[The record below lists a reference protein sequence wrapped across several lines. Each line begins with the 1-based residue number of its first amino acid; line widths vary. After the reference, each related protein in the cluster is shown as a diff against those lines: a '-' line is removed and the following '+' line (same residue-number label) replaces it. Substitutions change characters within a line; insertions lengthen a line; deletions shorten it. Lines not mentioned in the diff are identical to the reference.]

1 MRALAWSRR
10 RLEMTSSLMGPPAVA
25 ASRNRISQRLR
36 IAVVTPE
43 LHRTGGTERA
53 NAELVANFARE
64 HQLCLY
70 AHRWTPDPGVNLC
83 FHHVPVM
90 PWPGIARYLSFFG
103 AASLAVRRG
112 ERRHGAYDAIY
123 SPGANCRQVSVS
135 TAWFCQARQLD
146 LFRSGKHR
154 PPPASVM
161 DWLKL
166 AHRWSYAWIVAGVER
181 HFYQSS
187 RLERVIAQSRLLAAD
202 LTDFYGVPPSKL
214 VVAHGGVNAGTF
226 DPAERMALRGPARAE
241 LDLPESA
248 FVFFFIGNNWLIKG
262 LYHVLR
268 ALVEVPGAQLAIVGA
283 DVERRES
290 WHQFSRKL
298 GVADR
303 IHYLPRRRD
312 VIFYYAAAD
321 ALLAP
326 SVYDTFP
333 LMPMEAMACGLPVI
347 ISGRTGVAEILG
359 PEDALVVSTPE
370 NVGELAA
377 AMRRMAADSVLRA
390 RLVRNGRLL
399 AEHNPWDRIQ
409 RAVGQE
415 LLAQASTRGGRT
427 ERPGRAQVRSAAG
440 AAGA

>member
-1 MRALAWSRR
+1 
-10 RLEMTSSLMGPPAVA
+10 MTCATATAGQQFPGERPA
-25 ASRNRISQRLR
+25 RRLR

-53 NAELVANFARE
+53 NAEFVANFARE
-64 HQLCLY
+64 HEVCLY
-70 AHRWTPDPGVNLC
+70 AHRWTPDPGVKVC
-83 FHHVPVM
+83 FHPVPVLL
-90 PWPGIARYLSFFG
+90 WPGVLRFLSFYA
-103 AASLAVRRG
+103 AASLAVERG
-112 ERRHGAYDAIY
+112 ERRHGRYHGIY

-146 LFRSGKHR
+146 LFRSGRHR
-154 PPPASVM
+154 PPPASIM

-166 AHRWSYAWIVAGVER
+166 AHRWSYSWIVAGVER
-181 HFYQSS
+181 RFYQSA
-187 RLERVIAQSRLLAAD
+187 RLERVIAQSRLLAGD
-202 LTDFYGVPPSKL
+202 LAHFYSVPEAKL
-214 VVAHGGVNAGTF
+214 AVAHGGVNAASF
-226 DPAERMALRGPARAE
+226 DPGERLGLRERARTE
-241 LDLPESA
+241 LGFPEGR

-268 ALVEVPGAQLAIVGA
+268 ALAEVPQAQLAIVGA

-290 WHQFSRKL
+290 WHKFAAGL

-347 ISGRTGVAEILG
+347 ISGRTGVAEIVG
-359 PEDALVVSTPE
+359 AEDALVVSTPE
-370 NVGELAA
+370 NVPELAA
-377 AMRRMAADSVLRA
+377 AMRRMATDSALRA
-390 RLVRNGRLL
+390 RLVRNGRAL
-399 AEHNPWDRIQ
+399 AERNPWDRIQ
-409 RAVGQE
+409 RAVEQE
-415 LLAQASTRGGRT
+415 LLTQSCAHDGGSPAPGQA
-427 ERPGRAQVRSAAG
+427 RARAAG
-440 AAGA
+440 ATTA

>member
-1 MRALAWSRR
+1 MITAEAAVQQQRSEERPVR
-10 RLEMTSSLMGPPAVA
+10 RLRM
-25 ASRNRISQRLR
+25 
-36 IAVVTPE
+36 AVVTPE

-53 NAELVANFARE
+53 NAEFVANFARE
-64 HQLCLY
+64 HQVCLY
-70 AHRWTPDPGVNLC
+70 AHVWTPDPGVNVC
-83 FHHVPVM
+83 FHYVPVM

-103 AASLAVRRG
+103 AASLAVWLG
-112 ERRHGAYDAIY
+112 ERRHGAYDGIY

-146 LFRSGKHR
+146 LFRSGQHR
-154 PPPASVM
+154 PRPASVM

-166 AHRWSYAWIVAGVER
+166 GHRWSYAWIVAGVER

-187 RLERVIAQSRLLAAD
+187 KLERVIAQSRLLAGD
-202 LTDFYGVPPSKL
+202 LAHFYGVPESKL
-214 VVAHGGVNAGTF
+214 AVAHGGVNAATF
-226 DPAERMALRGPARAE
+226 DPAQRQALRSLARTE
-241 LDLPESA
+241 LGFPEGR

-268 ALVEVPGAQLAIVGA
+268 ALAEVPAAHLAIVGA

-290 WHQFSRKL
+290 WQEFSREL
-298 GVADR
+298 GVAGR

-312 VIFYYAAAD
+312 VLFYYAAAD

-326 SVYDTFP
+326 SIYDTFP

-347 ISGRTGVAEILG
+347 ISGRTGVAEIVG

-370 NVGELAA
+370 NTAELAA
-377 AMRRMAADSVLRA
+377 AMRRMVSDSALRA
-390 RLVRNGRLL
+390 RLVRNGRVL
-399 AEHNPWDRIQ
+399 AERNPWDRIQ
-409 RAVGQE
+409 RAVERE
-415 LLAQASTRGGRT
+415 LLAQSAAHAGRAAA
-427 ERPGRAQVRSAAG
+427 PGRARARSAAG